1 MWKAPSFSARLL
13 HAALPREITADWAY
27 QLCLSE
33 IKSGHIRDAIR
44 QGLGGK
50 EYALPSLRDRG
61 ASSSKA
67 KCVRV
72 SL

>member
-1 MWKAPSFSARLL
+1 
-13 HAALPREITADWAY
+13 
-27 QLCLSE
+27 LCPSE

-44 QGLGGK
+44 RGPGGK
-50 EYALPSLRDRG
+50 EYALPSLRCAIG
-61 ASSSKA
+61 KA